1 MEIYVM
7 VSNELI
13 LFSSICCERKISES
27 IFQFECKASGY
38 QSQRLH
44 DENCAKAEIQ
54 KNWW

>member
-1 MEIYVM
+1 M

-54 KNWW
+54 KN